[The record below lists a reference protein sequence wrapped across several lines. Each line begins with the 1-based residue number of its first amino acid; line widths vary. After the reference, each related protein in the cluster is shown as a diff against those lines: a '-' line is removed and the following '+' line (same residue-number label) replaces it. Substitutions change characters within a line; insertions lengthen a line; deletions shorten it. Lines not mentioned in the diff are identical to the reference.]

1 MTPLVP
7 LRSNREFRAYLA
19 ARLTNSLATSALA
32 VVVAYQT
39 YEISRDPLALGW
51 LGLVEATPAL
61 SLALFGGHVADR
73 RDRRSVVLLASLAM
87 VACSLLLALIATNA
101 ASYGLLAI
109 FGVIFLTGV
118 AGGFERPAL
127 SAFEAQIIPIEQVT
141 VGTSSASTVSL
152 TGSIVGP
159 ALGGI
164 AYAVV
169 GPAWTYVFVAA
180 LLIVSTVCLT
190 FFPRKAMPQLEVGE
204 GTWHSVTLGLRY
216 VFRSRI
222 LVSAMALDLF
232 AVLFGGAMAMLP
244 IFASDILLVG
254 PAGLGLLRTAP
265 SVGALLVMV
274 ISTRRPP
281 SARAGTTLLTCVFGF
296 GLSIVVFALSSNF
309 LLSLA
314 ALFVSGVTDGI
325 SMIIRSVIV
334 RLASPE
340 HLRGR
345 IASVNWLFVGAS
357 NEIGA
362 FESGVA
368 ARLFG
373 VVPSVAVGGVVTL
386 VVVALVAFATPELRR
401 LDLRRSLVSPE
412 SA

>member
-1 MTPLVP
+1 MPPLVP
-7 LRSNREFRAYLA
+7 LRSNREFRAYVA

-39 YEISRDPLALGW
+39 YQISHDPLALGW

-73 RDRRSVVLLASLAM
+73 RDRRSLVLLASFAM
-87 VACSLLLALIATNA
+87 VVCALLLAAISTSA
-101 ASYGLLAI
+101 ASYGVLAI

-127 SAFEAQIIPIEQVT
+127 SAFEAQIIPIEQAA
-141 VGTSSASTVSL
+141 VGTSSASTLSQA
-152 TGSIVGP
+152 GSIIGP
-159 ALGGI
+159 AAGGI
-164 AYAVV
+164 AYALI
-169 GPAWTYVFVAA
+169 GPAATYLLIAA
-180 LLIVSTVCLT
+180 LLVITTVCLALI
-190 FFPRKAMPQLEVGE
+190 PRKAMPVQETSE

-216 VFRSRI
+216 VLRSRI
-222 LVSAMALDLF
+222 LVGAMSLDLF
-232 AVLFGGAMAMLP
+232 AVLFGGAVAMLP
-244 IFASDILLVG
+244 IFASDILKVG
-254 PAGLGLLRTAP
+254 PAGLGLLRIAP
-265 SVGALLVMV
+265 SAGALLVMV
-274 ISTRRPP
+274 IATRRPP
-281 SARAGTTLLTCVFGF
+281 SAHAGSTLLACVFGF
-296 GLSIVVFALSSNF
+296 GVSILVFALSTNL

-314 ALFVSGVTDGI
+314 ALFMSGVTDGI

-368 ARLFG
+368 ARLLG
-373 VVPSVAVGGVVTL
+373 VVPSVAIGGVVTL
-386 VVVALVAFATPELRR
+386 AVVVLVALSTPELRH
-401 LDLRRSLVSPE
+401 LDLRRSLVTPE

>member
-1 MTPLVP
+1 MRPPVP
-7 LRSNREFRAYLA
+7 LRSNREFRAYLG

-39 YEISRDPLALGW
+39 YELSRDPLALGW

-73 RDRRSVVLLASLAM
+73 RDRRSLVLLASFAM
-87 VACSLLLALIATNA
+87 VACSLLLALIATDA
-101 ASYGLLAI
+101 AGYGLPAI

-127 SAFEAQIIPIEQVT
+127 SAFEAQIIPIEQAT
-141 VGTSSASTVSL
+141 VGTSSASTLSQA
-152 TGSIVGP
+152 GSIVGP

-164 AYAVV
+164 AYALV
-169 GPAWTYVFVAA
+169 GPARTYVIIAG
-180 LLIVSTVCLT
+180 LLVVSTACLALIS
-190 FFPRKAMPQLEVGE
+190 RKAMPEQEPGE

-222 LVSAMALDLF
+222 LLGAMSLDLF
-232 AVLFGGAMAMLP
+232 AVLFGGAVAMLP
-244 IFASDILLVG
+244 IFASDILRVG
-254 PAGLGLLRTAP
+254 PAGLGLLRIAP

-274 ISTRRPP
+274 IATRHPP
-281 SARAGTTLLTCVFGF
+281 SAHAGSMLLACVFGF
-296 GLSIVVFALSSNF
+296 GLSIVVFALSTNL
-309 LLSLA
+309 LLSLG

-345 IASVNWLFVGAS
+345 IASVNWLFIGAS

-368 ARLFG
+368 ARFLG
-373 VVPSVAVGGVVTL
+373 VVPSVAIGGVVTL
-386 VVVALVAFATPELRR
+386 IVVALVALSTPELRR
-401 LDLRRSLVSPE
+401 LDLRGSLVSQE